1 MLYILPMKLIT
12 FELIFTTLINK
23 NKRHNFHI
31 LDFFLS
37 LNEDRIFT
45 PDSYVELSVLNL
57 RTLSNENMCE

>member
-23 NKRHNFHI
+23 NKSYNFHI

-45 PDSYVELSVLNL
+45 PDSYVELAVLNL